1 MIFIILWLFLFFF
14 SLVICELET
23 KASPERLSAYL
34 IWGAAQ
40 KKAEISYRNSTCTW
54 LRGFLFIYLFSYLR
68 KRISNKSKFRR
79 RQQFTNQLGIG
90 IENWEYNEMT
100 SKATVLGVFVGPKL
114 CKSRGDQREA
124 ATAAADAEIW
134 NWLMQTL
141 TDWLTDWHIDTWC
154 WMDAE
159 WMLNGCWMLSVA
171 RPFALCRKPNKMKVK
186 NCVHVN
192 TSHISVMPRNRT
204 TNRLAP
210 PVTTSFSRSLFLS
223 LSRNAFLTFYWL
235 SRQLTVAT
243 GNRRAAT
250 VTHTMQPCCI
260 PRNANI

>member
-1 MIFIILWLFLFFF
+1 MSW
-14 SLVICELET
+14 
-23 KASPERLSAYL
+23 KPKWAPSALAL
-34 IWGAAQ
+34 IWFGARPKRRQ
-40 KKAEISYRNSTCTW
+40 RSRIEIR
-54 LRGFLFIYLFSYLR
+54 LALGRGFFLFIYLFSYLR

-90 IENWEYNEMT
+90 IENWEYNETT

-124 ATAAADAEIW
+124 ATAADAEIW

-159 WMLNGCWMLSVA
+159 WMLNGCWMLSMA

-223 LSRNAFLTFYWL
+223 FSLSFSRNAFLTFYWL